1 MAGSRAVTGARQV
14 SNWNIANAMTGAR
27 VLTLPPY
34 VWAIDQGHVQWA
46 MLMVVICGGLDVFDG
61 KVAKLLG
68 CTTAFGEMFDA
79 IMDAF
84 CYGFIMIVLVA
95 YGWLPWPP
103 IAIMV
108 ALGVVN
114 TVMRARYLKRAGRT
128 VNYRSWAMEKIVA
141 YVGYLCGFG
150 TAQIEVDFYSWTC
163 AALMAIVMA
172 HDTKRMLW
180 DPVDPV
186 EEPVG
191 APAAAAAAPAA
202 SLAEASR

>member
-1 MAGSRAVTGARQV
+1 MPERTV

-34 VWAIDQGHVQWA
+34 VWAIHNGYPQWA
-46 MLMVVICGGLDVFDG
+46 MLSLVICGGLDVFDG

-79 IMDAF
+79 IMDGF
-84 CYGFIMIVLVA
+84 CYGFILLVLVG

-103 IAIMV
+103 IAIMI
-108 ALGVVN
+108 ALGLAN
-114 TVMRARYLKRAGRT
+114 TAMRARYARRAGRA

-150 TAQIEVDFYSWTC
+150 TAQIEVQFYSWTC
-163 AALMAIVMA
+163 AVLMTVVLV
-172 HDTKRMLW
+172 HDTKRML
-180 DPVDPV
+180 VDPV
-186 EEPVG
+186 EV
-191 APAAAAAAPAA
+191 A
-202 SLAEASR
+202 S